1 MKKSVLKYE
10 VRLNEEQREFLEKLT
25 RKGKESVRKINR
37 AKVLLLADEGKK
49 DKEIQETLRISDGTV
64 ERVRKRFVLEGLDVA
79 INEKPRPGQ
88 PKKLDGRGEAI
99 LIATACSNPPEG
111 RADWSIRLLADT
123 LVELNV
129 KRETIR
135 TTLKKMKLN
144 PG

>member
-10 VRLNEEQREFLEKLT
+10 VCLNNDQREFLEGIT
-25 RKGKESVRKINR
+25 RKGKESARKINR
-37 AKVLLLADEGKK
+37 ARVLLLTDEGKK
-49 DKEIQETLRISDGTV
+49 DREIMETLRISDGTV

-79 INEKPRPGQ
+79 INEKSRPGK

-99 LIATACSNPPEG
+99 LIATACSKPPEG
-111 RADWSIRLLADT
+111 RADWSIRLLADK

-144 PG
+144 LG

>member
-10 VRLNEEQREFLEKLT
+10 VCLNNDQREFLEGIT
-25 RKGKESVRKINR
+25 RKGKESARKINR
-37 AKVLLLADEGKK
+37 ARVLLLTDEGKK
-49 DKEIQETLRISDGTV
+49 DREIMETLRISDGTV

-79 INEKPRPGQ
+79 INEKQRPGK

-111 RADWSIRLLADT
+111 RADWSIRLLADK

-144 PG
+144 LG

>member
-10 VRLNEEQREFLEKLT
+10 VCLNEEQRTFLKNLT
-25 RKGKESVRKINR
+25 KKGKESARKINR
-37 AKVLLLADEGKK
+37 AKVLLLSDEGKK
-49 DKEIQETLRISDGTV
+49 DREIMETLRISDGTI
-64 ERVRKRFVLEGLDVA
+64 ERVRKRFVLEGLNVA

-111 RADWSIRLLADT
+111 RVDWSIRLLADK

-144 PG
+144 RG

>member
-10 VRLNEEQREFLEKLT
+10 VCLNDDQRGFLGDIT
-25 RKGKESVRKINR
+25 RKGKESARKINR
-37 AKVLLLADEGKK
+37 GRVLLLADEGKK
-49 DKEIQETLRISDGTV
+49 DREIMETLRISDGTV
-64 ERVRKRFVLEGLDVA
+64 ERVRKRFILEGLDIA

-111 RADWSIRLLADT
+111 RADWSIRLLADK

-144 PG
+144 LG